1 MIRIAI
7 VEDDISYSCQFQKYI
22 HKYSKESK
30 ELFDVSVFSD
40 GNDIV
45 WNYNSNYDIIFM
57 DVQMQKLD
65 GMSAARS
72 IRKVDTN
79 VVIIFITNMAQYA
92 IQGYEVDAMNYIL
105 KPVNYFAFSQQLAK
119 AVKQAKARMNFYI
132 NILHESSMV
141 RLDVTR
147 ISYIESQGHTI
158 IYHTEDG
165 VFSTR
170 DSLKQ
175 VEQKLSGRNFS
186 RCNNCYLV
194 NLRHV
199 EKVKDHTIIVLGE
212 ELQMSRMKRKSF
224 MTDLAVY
231 VGGAKG

>member
-147 ISYIESQGHTI
+147 ISYIESCLLYTARRAVRRWRRWCGWLPIWASGILPYTGSPRR
-158 IYHTEDG
+158 TG
-165 VFSTR
+165 
-170 DSLKQ
+170 
-175 VEQKLSGRNFS
+175 SGR
-186 RCNNCYLV
+186 R
-194 NLRHV
+194 
-199 EKVKDHTIIVLGE
+199 
-212 ELQMSRMKRKSF
+212 RKW
-224 MTDLAVY
+224 AR
-231 VGGAKG
+231 